1 MRLFAKPKKAAGR
14 MVVALQDDGVLTAR
28 VTRTPGA
35 LPTVEGLR
43 FYPGSPSSTSS
54 GLEKLA
60 KESPAAGPCTALLS
74 AGDYQILSLDAP
86 NVPKEELKAA
96 IRWRLK
102 DMLEFHVDDAAIDVL
117 DIPCDKDAPTR
128 GHSMFA
134 VAAKNQLIAARQEQ
148 FEKNKL
154 MLDVID
160 IPEMAQRNIAALFE
174 TEGRGLAVLYFDA
187 AGGLLTVSQG
197 GELHLS
203 RRIDVTLRQLQ
214 AASET
219 ERADYFERITVE
231 VQRSLDHFDRHS
243 RHISLS
249 KLMLAP
255 IGSATEALQAYLAA
269 NLYLAVETLRLEDVL
284 DISKSPELVDEDG
297 QQRYFLA
304 IGAALRREEIA
315 L

>member
-14 MVVALQDDGVLTAR
+14 MAVALQEDGVLTAK
-28 VTRTPGA
+28 VTCVPGNRPA
-35 LPTVEGLR
+35 VEGLR
-43 FYPGSPSSTSS
+43 FYPGIPAAAASALDRIS
-54 GLEKLA
+54 
-60 KESPAAGPCTALLS
+60 KESQPIWPCTALLS
-74 AGDYQILSLDAP
+74 SGEYQILSLDAP

-102 DMLEFHVDDAAIDVL
+102 DMLDFHVDDAAIDVL
-117 DIPCDKDAPTR
+117 DVPVANEAPSR

-134 VAAKNQLIAARQEQ
+134 IAARNQIIAARQEV
-148 FEKNKL
+148 FEKSKL
-154 MLDVID
+154 SLDVID

-174 TEGRGLAVLYFDA
+174 TDGRGLAMLYFDLT
-187 AGGLLTVSQG
+187 GGLLTVTHD

-203 RRIDVTLRQLQ
+203 RRIDITFSQLQ
-214 AASET
+214 SASES
-219 ERADYFERITVE
+219 ESSEYFERITVE

-249 KLMLAP
+249 RLMLAP
-255 IGSATEALQAYLAA
+255 IGVGAEALQSYLAA
-269 NLYLAVETLRLEDVL
+269 NLYLPVETLRLEDVL
-284 DISKSPELVDEDG
+284 DISKSPELNDENG

-304 IGAALRREEIA
+304 VGAALRREEIA